1 MSKCGKPGRSQ
12 TGTISICMKHVFCSE
27 EGFCDRVLWSCF
39 VCIFLHQSFR
49 NQEGKKVNP
58 LSLMSL
64 LVCGGP
70 SGLWVPPDNEATPV
84 EGLRNCTSETA
95 PPGEKGKLRCQEDV
109 RLCRCH
115 PGTCLGGSISCL
127 GCLGQ
132 GRLARLG
139 VGGQEALPLVRGKS
153 NLYASVEETGGQILL
168 GRGMG
173 LLVTHG

>member
-1 MSKCGKPGRSQ
+1 
-12 TGTISICMKHVFCSE
+12 MKRASAI
-27 EGFCDRVLWSCF
+27 GFCGPA
-39 VCIFLHQSFR
+39 SFASSSTNR
-49 NQEGKKVNP
+49 SESRREKGE
-58 LSLMSL
+58 SLVFDEPAGVRGL
-64 LVCGGP
+64 
-70 SGLWVPPDNEATPV
+70 SGLWVPADNEATPV
-84 EGLRNCTSETA
+84 EGLRNCKSETA

-132 GRLARLG
+132 GWRARLG

-168 GRGMG
+168 GRGLG